1 MEELRE
7 YRTIA
12 EPCTIEQVIK
22 KSKFYGRLYPAES
35 MEQAQEILD
44 GLKKQFWDASHNCS
58 AMIFGQMRE
67 FSRCSDD
74 GEPQGT
80 AGMPMLETLRGSGL
94 TNILAVVTRYF
105 GGTLL
110 GTGGLVRAYGSS
122 VSLALQAAKKICY
135 KPRVVFSLKLPFRL
149 WGKAESQLL
158 AAGYEIGEVQYTD
171 VVSGTVFSDF
181 GAEGRLAKL
190 ISEISAGKA
199 APVEIERRYQVI
211 EERSSPGK

>member
-1 MEELRE
+1 
-7 YRTIA
+7 
-12 EPCTIEQVIK
+12 
-22 KSKFYGRLYPAES
+22 
-35 MEQAQEILD
+35 
-44 GLKKQFWDASHNCS
+44 
-58 AMIFGQMRE
+58 
-67 FSRCSDD
+67 
-74 GEPQGT
+74 
-80 AGMPMLETLRGSGL
+80 MLETLRGSGL

-122 VSLALQAAKKICY
+122 VSLALQAARKICY
-135 KPRVVFSLKLPFRL
+135 KPRVVFSLELPFRL

-171 VVSGTVFSDF
+171 AVSGTIFSDF

-211 EERSSPGK
+211 EEREASWPGK

>member
-1 MEELRE
+1 MCIRD
-7 YRTIA
+7 R
-12 EPCTIEQVIK
+12 
-22 KSKFYGRLYPAES
+22 
-35 MEQAQEILD
+35 
-44 GLKKQFWDASHNCS
+44 
-58 AMIFGQMRE
+58 
-67 FSRCSDD
+67 
-74 GEPQGT
+74 
-80 AGMPMLETLRGSGL
+80 
-94 TNILAVVTRYF
+94 
-105 GGTLL
+105 L

-122 VSLALQAAKKICY
+122 VSLALAEAKKICY

-171 VVSGTVFSDF
+171 AVSGTVFSDF

-211 EERSSPGK
+211 EER